1 MYYQQP
7 PPVYMGPQYS
17 GCLKALLYLF
27 SFFVP
32 IVGIIAGIIF
42 MSKGDPVS
50 SALGKT
56 CLGISIVAIVLGC
69 CVGAGVA
76 GFSMLGQGGRLG

>member
-17 GCLKALLYLF
+17 GCLKALLYLV
-27 SFFVP
+27 SLFVP
-32 IVGIIAGIIF
+32 IVGIIIGIIF
-42 MSKGDPVS
+42 MSKGDPIS

-56 CLGISIVAIVLGC
+56 CLGISIAAIVLAC
-69 CVGAGVA
+69 CIGVGIA
-76 GFSMLGQGGRLG
+76 GFSMLSQGSY